1 MTGFDNNVKACKR
14 YFWEYQNIKLIQF
27 LTIKLFIMKKQLL
40 FEFTRFLFREKHLRN
55 AVYAVLFLLTA
66 QSSFAQ
72 SPFTWTGTTSTDFLT
87 NTNWTSTN
95 LSQPTFIAADGYVI
109 GASSNNPILNTNG
122 AITTL
127 SCSTLTLNNAASVL
141 TTNIPVTTSGTIS
154 LSASGALL
162 TTNNTV
168 STTGVLSTVS
178 GSTVT
183 TNANFTSTSASNS
196 VINGTLNINSG
207 TFTAR
212 HYLGTAGSGAAK
224 IYIATGATLIGS
236 GVSHIGQNLS
246 ANHEVNVNGGT
257 YSIPSGATLNIGSSS
272 NRRGFINLNSGL
284 VQISGTMTLSASVA
298 TTVSQS
304 NGNIVVAGGS
314 FEYNPVNLNVNFGTI
329 SINGGTFKL
338 LNTAPTINATS
349 TTVGT
354 ATTGVINIGGGTLDA
369 SGPLTIGSTV
379 SGVVTVNINSGTM
392 NVAGALSVLST
403 ATVNIDAGSIVL
415 TGDQTTAINTLVS
428 AGRIAAPGKQ
438 IVVNYNG
445 TNTIVT
451 AVGST
456 WNGSGWSNGTPSST
470 LEAIIDGAYSTT
482 TNGAF
487 TAYKLTVNAG
497 KSLTINTG
505 TNVTVQNQ
513 VINNGSLVV
522 ENNANL
528 IQVNNTFNT
537 GNIVVNRNSNALYRL
552 DYTLWSSPVAS
563 QNLAAFSP
571 LTSQSP
577 SRFYTY
583 TPGTPDVYT
592 VVASPTTTTFAAGT
606 GYLIRMPNTTSAVTP
621 ETFAGVFTGVPNN
634 GTVSLTSL
642 SSDKF
647 YAVGNPYP
655 STVSAASFLSGNST
669 GGTLY
674 FWRKT
679 NGVANSGSSYATY
692 TGVGGT
698 AAGNVA
704 PNDIVP
710 NGTIQVGQGFI
721 VKTGAAATSLQF
733 TNAMREAAP
742 TSTQFL
748 KVTKSDEKSRIWL
761 NLTAPGLFSQT
772 LIGYVDGA
780 TEGVD
785 NGFDGEYIND
795 SKVALTSN
803 IDGGEYVIQGRP
815 AFDAS
820 DVVAL
825 NFKTDKAGE
834 YKIAIDHTDGVFA
847 KGQAVYLADSVTG
860 KETDLTKES
869 YTFTAE
875 SGTANNRF
883 TLKYQSSSKTAGSPV
898 FNENTVTVYKNNGTL
913 YVNSAVSTI
922 VTIKVF
928 NLQGRLIGEQKD
940 VNATIAA
947 IKNLRA
953 TQQVLFVQVTSEDG
967 KVVTKKVVN

>member
-1 MTGFDNNVKACKR
+1 
-14 YFWEYQNIKLIQF
+14 
-27 LTIKLFIMKKQLL
+27 MKKQLL

-72 SPFTWTGTTSTDFLT
+72 TTTVWEGTTADFLT
-87 NTNWTSTN
+87 GSNWNPVVVTFNSGDVFTINSVTSPKLN
-95 LSQPTFIAADGYVI
+95 PVLNSAATCTSVTANAGSI
-109 GASSNNPILNTNG
+109 FTI
-122 AITTL
+122 
-127 SCSTLTLNNAASVL
+127 NAAL
-141 TTNIPVTTSGTIS
+141 TFTGNTATAGTMTVN
-154 LSASGALL
+154 AGATLY
-162 TTNNTV
+162 
-168 STTGVLSTVS
+168 
-178 GSTVT
+178 
-183 TNANFTSTSASNS
+183 TNANVTPSSTSTSANLIAGTIN
-196 VINGTLNINSG
+196 INGGTYKSRLTIGTATGLGSINVASGGTLELISACRLGQVAGSSGILNVNGGTLKYTGASSSGLTIGGGTSGILNMNGGTFDYNCTTTGPLAIGNNAQLNINSG
-207 TFTAR
+207 TVT
-212 HYLGTAGSGAAK
+212 YTTTTNSLS
-224 IYIATGATLIGS
+224 ITG
-236 GVSHIGQNLS
+236 
-246 ANHEVNVNGGT
+246 
-257 YSIPSGATLNIGSSS
+257 
-272 NRRGFINLNSGL
+272 
-284 VQISGTMTLSASVA
+284 
-298 TTVSQS
+298 
-304 NGNIVVAGGS
+304 
-314 FEYNPVNLNVNFGTI
+314 
-329 SINGGTFKL
+329 
-338 LNTAPTINATS
+338 
-349 TTVGT
+349 
-354 ATTGVINIGGGTLDA
+354 TGVINI
-369 SGPLTIGSTV
+369 
-379 SGVVTVNINSGTM
+379 
-392 NVAGALSVLST
+392 
-403 ATVNIDAGSIVL
+403 DAGSLVL
-415 TGDQTTAINTLVS
+415 VGDKTTLITGYINGNQIKVSGAALLAGKILSNTYDSGTGKTT
-428 AGRIAAPGKQ
+428 
-438 IVVNYNG
+438 VVAVTPASTTWDG
-445 TNTIVT
+445 T
-451 AVGST
+451 A
-456 WNGSGWSNGTPSST
+456 WSNGTPSSSVH
-470 LEAIIDGAYSTT
+470 AIIDGTYSTT

-487 TAYKLTVNAG
+487 TALVLTVNSG

-513 VINNGSLVV
+513 LINNGTLLV

-528 IQVNNTFNT
+528 IQVNGATNT
-537 GNIVVNRNSNALYRL
+537 GNVVVNRNSNALSRL

-592 VVASPTTTTFAAGT
+592 VVASPTTTNFAAGN
-606 GYLIRMPNTTSAVTP
+606 GYLIRMPNTAVTYP
-621 ETFAGVFTGVPNN
+621 TTETFAGVFTGVPNN
-634 GTVSLTSL
+634 GTVSRTGLTAG
-642 SSDKF
+642 KF

-655 STVSAASFLSGNST
+655 STISAASFLSGNST
-669 GGTLY
+669 AGTTLY

-679 NGVANSGSSYATY
+679 NGVANSGSSYATW
-692 TGVGGT
+692 TNVGGT

-710 NGTIQVGQGFI
+710 NGSIQVGQGF
-721 VKTGAAATSLQF
+721 VVNTNTATSLTF

-742 TSTQFL
+742 SSTQFL
-748 KVTKSDEKSRIWL
+748 KIKDVAEKSRIWL
-761 NLTAPGLFSQT
+761 NLTSTGLFSQT
-772 LIGYVDGA
+772 LVGYLDGA

-785 NGFDGEYIND
+785 SGIDGKYIND
-795 SKVALTSN
+795 SPIALTSN
-803 IDGGEYVIQGRP
+803 IDGEEYTIQGRP

-860 KETDLTKES
+860 KETDLTKEA

-883 TLKYQSSSKTAGSPV
+883 TLKYQSSSKTVGSPV

-913 YVNSAVSTI
+913 YVNSAASAI

-947 IKNLRA
+947 IKNLKA
-953 TQQVLFVQVTSEDG
+953 TQQVLFVQVTSADN